1 MQTDTCR
8 TVVKEKALLWVLIGI
23 ENSESKFAGREM
35 HPAKCVCNVKLEPLT
50 ANLLSEF
57 KNEERAGKEGE
68 CFRNKQRERKKKSFD
83 SHLLLMRNELNALLG
98 NCC

>member
-50 ANLLSEF
+50 GLCEASGSAVEVVLLKKDTFHHRNAVS
-57 KNEERAGKEGE
+57 EGE
-68 CFRNKQRERKKKSFD
+68 CGSG
-83 SHLLLMRNELNALLG
+83 LLNDLARCVSPRVPE
-98 NCC
+98 